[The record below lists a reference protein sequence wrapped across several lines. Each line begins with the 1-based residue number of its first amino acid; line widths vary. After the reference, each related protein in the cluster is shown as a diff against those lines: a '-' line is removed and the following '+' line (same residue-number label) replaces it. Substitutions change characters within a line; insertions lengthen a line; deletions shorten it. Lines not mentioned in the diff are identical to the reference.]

1 MNHSDLYYFS
11 AAIVKLFFT
20 TGLVVSIPLAFWIL
34 KFSAGRQLARNMRV
48 YARATSLPRKRIER
62 AA

>member
-1 MNHSDLYYFS
+1 MHSDLYYFS

-20 TGLVVSIPLAFWIL
+20 TGLVVSIPLAFWTL